1 MPTFCFISSNVSG
14 ISARRTNFKD
24 LSTVFMLAWCGEYL
38 SNNDNGIWKSIFV
51 QKTIASVNVK
61 CVSENC

>member
-1 MPTFCFISSNVSG
+1 MSG

-24 LSTVFMLAWCGEYL
+24 LNTVFMLAWCGEYL
-38 SNNDNGIWKSIFV
+38 SNNDNGMWKSIFV